1 MIRREMIE
9 QLRAESYDLLENTDP
24 ELFEPRDPDQPDAL
38 ERWQSM
44 RPKPQPEPRQR
55 STVASVRADW
65 DTYVDARANDV
76 VLAQFSRGGKLYEM
90 FVEAIGD
97 LIGEQRE
104 RHKRA
109 LAVEIKSLRRELDAT
124 RAQIEA
130 LQGDGNKIVSWSI
143 DRRQYRAT
151 PILPDGKLG
160 ATLDLRGLFEQF
172 R

>member
-76 VLAQFSRGGKLYEM
+76 VLAQFSRGGSSTKCL
-90 FVEAIGD
+90 
-97 LIGEQRE
+97 LKQ
-104 RHKRA
+104 
-109 LAVEIKSLRRELDAT
+109 SAT
-124 RAQIEA
+124 SS
-130 LQGDGNKIVSWSI
+130 G
-143 DRRQYRAT
+143 
-151 PILPDGKLG
+151 
-160 ATLDLRGLFEQF
+160 
-172 R
+172 